1 LFFCDFSTTLQI
13 CIIFHVNN
21 NDVTH
26 DVSLIL
32 AKSTIN
38 KQENCRANSLKL
50 LDPSGWSYLGSSS
63 THWASQLHLIYQS
76 NQGNKLFLECNFAVT
91 VLSVDRRPY
100 SETRLVLFFYFV
112 ETVLAY
118 SAHYSIPLSF
128 STMHHSYSFRTA
140 FTDLNL
146 Y

>member
-1 LFFCDFSTTLQI
+1 VYNCFFCDFSTTLQI

-50 LDPSGWSYLGSSS
+50 LDPPAGVIWDHHPRTGL
-63 THWASQLHLIYQS
+63 AS
-76 NQGNKLFLECNFAVT
+76 
-91 VLSVDRRPY
+91 
-100 SETRLVLFFYFV
+100 
-112 ETVLAY
+112 
-118 SAHYSIPLSF
+118 
-128 STMHHSYSFRTA
+128 
-140 FTDLNL
+140 FT
-146 Y
+146 